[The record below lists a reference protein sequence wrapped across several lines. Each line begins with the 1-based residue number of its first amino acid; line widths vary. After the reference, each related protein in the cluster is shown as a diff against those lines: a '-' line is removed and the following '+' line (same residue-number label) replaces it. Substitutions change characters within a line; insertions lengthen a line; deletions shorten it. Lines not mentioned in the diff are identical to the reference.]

1 LATALPLTR
10 RLTNSE
16 RSGIGLGATRC
27 ASVTG
32 RLQRQRPGETPISHL
47 DSGENHATVRAG
59 MAPADRLG
67 RTPAKPAAPAWSSRR
82 HGPRPTAEGRWAPVA
97 KRAEDLVLGIAL
109 LVLTLPLMVVIAI
122 AIRLDTP
129 GPALFR
135 QTRRGL
141 DNRPFAILK
150 FRTMVYMPGPELTV
164 PQARRHDPR
173 VTRVGRVLR
182 RTSLDELPQLFNVL
196 KGEMSLVGPR
206 PHALAHGERYGALIA
221 GYADRHRV
229 PPGITGWA
237 QVHGLRGETDTLEKM
252 QRRVDHDLAYLV
264 HRSLL
269 LDLRILALTVRTVWR
284 GRNAY

>member
-1 LATALPLTR
+1 MVITAHGVHGRWAHAEPVPSPLGSDELPAR
-10 RLTNSE
+10 AD
-16 RSGIGLGATRC
+16 G
-27 ASVTG
+27 VTG
-32 RLQRQRPGETPISHL
+32 DRADVHDAARWLRPLRLWDGPRQ
-47 DSGENHATVRAG
+47 VRQ
-59 MAPADRLG
+59 
-67 RTPAKPAAPAWSSRR
+67 TAPAWSSRR

-109 LVLTLPLMVVIAI
+109 LVLTLPLMVAIAI

-135 QTRRGL
+135 QKRRGL
-141 DNRPFAILK
+141 NNRPFDILK
-150 FRTMVYMPGPELTV
+150 FRTMVYMPGPELAV
-164 PQARRHDPR
+164 PQAQRHDPR

-206 PHALAHGERYGALIA
+206 PHALAHDERYGALIA

-237 QVHGLRGETDTLEKM
+237 QVHGYRGETDTLEKM

-264 HRSLL
+264 NRSLL
-269 LDLRILALTVRTVWR
+269 LDLRILVLTVRTVWR
-284 GRNAY
+284 DRNAY